1 MRNGVEVDDNNK
13 PIKGILKKPPE
24 EIAKQ
29 KDALL

>member
-24 EIAKQ
+24 EIAK
-29 KDALL
+29 